1 MSVDYP
7 ALDILAKEPIKLL
20 LNDYNN
26 SMNPIKVTISGSYRK
41 HFDRIISAKQAFE
54 SLGAEVV
61 RPISET
67 ITNEGDELV
76 RLQGDPESILAI
88 QDQFLQAVADSDI
101 LYVVNPG
108 GYLGPSATFAIGYA
122 DRGNQVIVTSEDPFE
137 EAIRVRI
144 NAVGD
149 PQQALRQVDER

>member
-1 MSVDYP
+1 LLIEGYNQDMSQ
-7 ALDILAKEPIKLL
+7 
-20 LNDYNN
+20 
-26 SMNPIKVTISGSYRK
+26 IKVTVSGSYRK
-41 HFDRIISAKQAFE
+41 HFDRIINAKKSFE

-67 ITNEGDELV
+67 ITNEDDELV

-88 QDQFLQAVADSDI
+88 QEQFLQAVAESDI

-122 DRGNQVIVTSEDPFE
+122 DRGNQIIVTSEEPFE

-144 NAVGD
+144 DAVGD
-149 PQQALRQVDER
+149 PQQALRQINEN